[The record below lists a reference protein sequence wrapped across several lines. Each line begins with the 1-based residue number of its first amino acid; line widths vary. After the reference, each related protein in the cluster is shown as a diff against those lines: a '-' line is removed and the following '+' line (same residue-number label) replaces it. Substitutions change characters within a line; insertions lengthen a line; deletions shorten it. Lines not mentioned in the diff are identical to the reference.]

1 MMSEPRGFMKQTILV
16 FVLLLFTDGARAWG
30 PIGHRIVGQ
39 IAEDNLTP
47 QSKKSIKLLL
57 GDQTLAQVSTWAD
70 MIRSDPNWAQAKPWH
85 FVDIADS
92 ENYNTAPKDPNG
104 DVVVAIGNYVKALKN
119 PKSSNEEKLIAL
131 KFLVHFVGDIHQP
144 LHVGRPEDRGGNM
157 IKVKFFDRSLNFH
170 SLWDSGM
177 IDYQQISFLEY
188 ARSLQNQKSEKVED
202 FDLDEITL
210 STVMNENLKIRNKI
224 YEFNTINSEVIE
236 LGKDYFNS
244 NLETMNQRLLLGGK
258 RLAVLLNKIFNP

>member
-1 MMSEPRGFMKQTILV
+1 MKQTIFV

-47 QSKKSIKLLL
+47 KSKKSIKLLL

-70 MIRSDPNWAQAKPWH
+70 MIRSDPNWAHAKPWH
-85 FVDIADS
+85 FVDIPDG
-92 ENYNTAPKDPNG
+92 EDYNTVPKDPKG
-104 DVVVAIGNYVKALKN
+104 DIVVAVTDYVKTLKSE
-119 PKSSNEEKLIAL
+119 KASNEEKLIAL

-144 LHVGRPEDRGGNM
+144 LHVGRPDDKGGNT
-157 IKVKFFDRSLNFH
+157 IKVKFFDRSLNLH

-188 ARSLQNQKSEKVED
+188 ARSLQNQKSENVDD
-202 FDLDEITL
+202 FDLDEITF
-210 STVMNENLKIRNKI
+210 SAIMNENMKIRNKV
-224 YEFNTINSEVIE
+224 YEFKASGEIIE
-236 LGKDYFNS
+236 LGQDYFKAS
-244 NLETMNQRLLLGGK
+244 LPTMNQRLLLGGK
-258 RLAVLLNKIFNP
+258 RLASMLNKIFNP

>member
-1 MMSEPRGFMKQTILV
+1 MKQTIFV

-47 QSKKSIKLLL
+47 KSKKSIKLLL

-70 MIRSDPNWAQAKPWH
+70 IIRSDPNWSQAKPWH
-85 FVDIADS
+85 FVDIPDG
-92 ENYNTAPKDPNG
+92 ENYNTIPKDPNG
-104 DVVVAIGNYVKALKN
+104 DIVVAINDYVKTLK
-119 PKSSNEEKLIAL
+119 STTATSDEKLIAL

-144 LHVGRPEDRGGNM
+144 LHVGRVDDKGGNA
-157 IKVKFFDRSLNFH
+157 IKVKFFDRALNLH

-188 ARSLQNQKSEKVED
+188 ARSLQNNNLKMTED
-202 FDLDEITL
+202 FDLDEISL
-210 STVMNENLKIRNKI
+210 STIMNENLKVRNKV
-224 YEFNTINSEVIE
+224 YTFKTPDSEPIE
-236 LGKDYFNS
+236 LGKEYFKD
-244 NLETMNQRLLLGGK
+244 NLPTMNQRLLLGGQ
-258 RLAVLLNKIFNP
+258 RLAALLNKIFNQ